1 MPSLKKNFFYSA
13 LLTVANY
20 LFPLITYPYV
30 SRVLGVANIGV
41 CNFVD
46 SVVNYFIMFSMMG
59 ITTVGVRE
67 IAASRSDRSRQDS
80 VFSSLLSLNAATSLV
95 SAALLVASIFLVP
108 ALYAHKEL
116 MGIGVVRLL
125 ANFLC
130 MEWLFKGVEDFRYIT
145 LRTVLIRLLYV
156 VAVFV
161 FVRKPEDY
169 GIYYLLLCLTVV
181 GNALVNVLYS
191 RRFVSFTF
199 RNLSLRGVAGPF
211 FLIGLYTVM
220 ASMYTSFNVTYLGFT
235 STDEQVGYYAS
246 ATKIFGMI
254 IALFTA
260 FTAIML
266 PRLSA
271 VVSEGREEEFRRIVL
286 KVLRVLFCL
295 GVPTVLLMEAEAAD
309 IIRIISGN
317 GYEGAVTPMRI
328 ISPLILVIGMEQVY
342 VLQTMLPK
350 KYDREVLV
358 NSVIGAVVG
367 VGLNVLLVGSMKAV
381 GSAVVWLSA
390 EMTVL
395 AASVIVVSRRAGI
408 GFPAGSLLK
417 EIVRNLP
424 LAAVLA
430 FIPGMSAP
438 FYVRFI
444 LAAAVTA
451 IYFILMNLVVAPNRD
466 VKDCV
471 KEVVPR
477 RCWDVLHQVRAHLF
491 LLRILPL
498 TDAFR
503 ILWNRACYG
512 FAATPERRRALN
524 ERKHGLMEG
533 FLKGTVGTELLSGAK
548 VEEGLLPE
556 GTDSAPIWVC
566 WLQGEEAMPELN
578 RVCVGSIRAHAGKH
592 PVVFL
597 DGRNIPS
604 YVDVPDCIGKAYASG
619 KILPAIYSDYVR
631 CALLARYGGVWLDST
646 VLLTEP
652 LDEEWFSRPFMSVR
666 QENPDNDSVS
676 RYRWATFC
684 LGSVPGSQFFGA
696 VEALFRRYFTRKD
709 RNADYLLIDYFF
721 DLLCRENV
729 GAAALADRIPV
740 SNPELHT
747 LRGILK
753 EPYDAATMA
762 ALTESTSLFK
772 LTYKMDLKETS
783 GGALTYW
790 GFLKRQGR

>member
-30 SRVLGVANIGV
+30 SRVLGVSNIGI

-46 SVVNYFIMFSMMG
+46 SIVNYFIMFSMMG

-67 IAASRSDRSRQDS
+67 IAASRGERSRKDS

-95 SAALLVASIFLVP
+95 SAALLVAAIFLVP

-116 MGIGVVRLL
+116 MGIGVIRLL

-130 MEWLFKGVEDFRYIT
+130 MEWLFKGLEDFRYVT
-145 LRTVLIRLLYV
+145 LRTVFIRLLYV
-156 VAVFV
+156 AAVFI

-169 GIYYLLLCLTVV
+169 GVYYLLLCLTFV

-199 RNLSLRGVAGPF
+199 RNLSLRGVTGPF
-211 FLIGLYTVM
+211 FLIGLYTLM

-235 STDEQVGYYAS
+235 STAEQVGYYSS
-246 ATKIFGMI
+246 ATKIFGMV

-271 VVSEGREEEFRRIVL
+271 VVSEGREEEFKRIVL

-295 GVPTVLLMEAEAAD
+295 GVPIVLLMEAEAAD
-309 IIRIISGN
+309 IIRIISGK

-367 VGLNVLLVGSMKAV
+367 VGLNVLLVGSLEAV
-381 GSAVVWLSA
+381 GSAVVWLMA
-390 EMTVL
+390 EMAVL
-395 AASVIVVSRRAGI
+395 TASVIVVSRKAGI
-408 GFPAGSLLK
+408 RFPAGALLS
-417 EIVRNLP
+417 ELVRNLP
-424 LAAVLA
+424 LAAVLT

-444 LAAAVTA
+444 LAAALTVV
-451 IYFILMNLVVAPNRD
+451 YFLLLNLVVAPNRD

-471 KEVVPR
+471 KDVLPR
-477 RCWDVLHQVRAHLF
+477 RCWDVLHQVRAHLYLF
-491 LLRILPL
+491 RILPFP
-498 TDAFR
+498 DAVR
-503 ILWNRACYG
+503 LLWNRARYG
-512 FAATPERRRALN
+512 FASNLDRRQALN
-524 ERKHGLMEG
+524 ERKHGIIED
-533 FLKGTVGTELLSGAK
+533 FLKETVGTECLAGAMAQ
-548 VEEGLLPE
+548 EESLPDE
-556 GTDSAPIWVC
+556 METAPVWVC
-566 WLQGEEAMPELN
+566 WLQGEDAMPELN
-578 RVCVGSIRAHAGKH
+578 RVCVDSIRTHAGTH

-597 DGRNIPS
+597 DRRNIPS
-604 YVDVPDCIGKAYASG
+604 YVEVPDCIESAYAAG
-619 KILPAIYSDYVR
+619 KILPAIYTDYVR

-646 VLLTEP
+646 VLLTKP
-652 LDEEWFSRPFMSVR
+652 LDGEWFSRPFMSVR
-666 QENPDNDSVS
+666 QDNPDNDSVS

-684 LGSVPGSQFFGA
+684 LGSVPGSSFFGA
-696 VEALFRRYFTRKD
+696 VETLFRRYFARKD
-709 RNADYLLIDYFF
+709 RNADYLMIDYFF
-721 DLLCRENV
+721 DLLYRENA
-729 GAAALADRIPV
+729 GAAALVDRVPV
-740 SNPELHT
+740 SNPDLHT
-747 LRGILK
+747 LRGMLN
-753 EPYDAATMA
+753 EPYDPAGMA
-762 ALTESTSLFK
+762 ALTENTSLFK
-772 LTYKMDLKETS
+772 LTYKMDLQETRE
-783 GGALTYW
+783 GALTYW
-790 GFLKRQGR
+790 GFLKRTKE

>member
-477 RCWDVLHQVRAHLF
+477 RCWDV
-491 LLRILPL
+491 
-498 TDAFR
+498 
-503 ILWNRACYG
+503 
-512 FAATPERRRALN
+512 
-524 ERKHGLMEG
+524 
-533 FLKGTVGTELLSGAK
+533 
-548 VEEGLLPE
+548 
-556 GTDSAPIWVC
+556 
-566 WLQGEEAMPELN
+566 
-578 RVCVGSIRAHAGKH
+578 
-592 PVVFL
+592 
-597 DGRNIPS
+597 
-604 YVDVPDCIGKAYASG
+604 
-619 KILPAIYSDYVR
+619 
-631 CALLARYGGVWLDST
+631 
-646 VLLTEP
+646 
-652 LDEEWFSRPFMSVR
+652 
-666 QENPDNDSVS
+666 
-676 RYRWATFC
+676 
-684 LGSVPGSQFFGA
+684 
-696 VEALFRRYFTRKD
+696 
-709 RNADYLLIDYFF
+709 
-721 DLLCRENV
+721 
-729 GAAALADRIPV
+729 
-740 SNPELHT
+740 
-747 LRGILK
+747 
-753 EPYDAATMA
+753 
-762 ALTESTSLFK
+762 
-772 LTYKMDLKETS
+772 
-783 GGALTYW
+783 
-790 GFLKRQGR
+790 